1 MSETELEKI
10 KVRTAEHFEND
21 KNNIPWL
28 KEGKSSSSGLCFYCI
43 KNGAFAY
50 SQKMAL
56 AGLGERQTPTV
67 QMSPAFELSVVI
79 HMWPK
84 LENKDL
90 RCWNSVV
97 FGLQQTDVMIFER
110 LNMIYRH

>member
-67 QMSPAFELSVVI
+67 QMSPAF
-79 HMWPK
+79 
-84 LENKDL
+84 
-90 RCWNSVV
+90 
-97 FGLQQTDVMIFER
+97 
-110 LNMIYRH
+110 